1 MLLAGLID
9 GSASDVGSGVPFLKD
24 IPLLGSLFKSQV
36 VKKSRREMIILITPY
51 IASDSVEAEAITESF
66 RKTLGDWART
76 PAADKGSDT
85 PKP

>member
-1 MLLAGLID
+1 M
-9 GSASDVGSGVPFLKD
+9 
-24 IPLLGSLFKSQV
+24 LGSLFKSQT

-66 RKTLGDWART
+66 RKSLGDWARM
-76 PAADKGSDT
+76 PGADKGGDKGGDT